1 MHTLWI
7 KFYSFFLF
15 FTYRK
20 KVRFCKNSFSANF
33 FLTFGANHR
42 SLFFFSILYLFFFFT
57 FLFAFFFFCFLHL
70 CLFLFHFSPHC
81 LFIHFSHLCFFFHFP
96 LSLLFFAPPVC
107 LFYLPFFDLLAINEP
122 FIFQQRLKRKM
133 IFLK

>member
-42 SLFFFSILYLFFFFT
+42 SLFFFSILYLFFFFY
-57 FLFAFFFFCFLHL
+57 FPPLCFFFFCFLHL
-70 CLFLFHFSPHC
+70 CLFYFT
-81 LFIHFSHLCFFFHFP
+81 
-96 LSLLFFAPPVC
+96 SLLIAFLSTSLIFAFFSLPSFPFIFCSPLC
-107 LFYLPFFDLLAINEP
+107 LFYLPFFDLLAINGP